1 MFAPILPSPTIPS
14 SMDHTIPA
22 DVLTIFGISGDLA
35 KKMTFH
41 ALYRLEASGRLDCP
55 IVGVAIDDWDDE
67 KLRSHA
73 HEAIAPTVKDPDED
87 VFAKLAARLS
97 YVQGDYADAATFER
111 VKKAIGGAEHPVFYL
126 EIPPSLFCTVVKGL
140 GAAGLAKNARVVIEK
155 PFGHDLE
162 SARVLNAELHEV
174 LEEPQILRIDHYLGK
189 EPVMDIAYLR
199 FANSLLEPVW
209 NREHVSHVQVTIAE
223 DFGVEDRGRFY
234 DAVGAMRDVIQNH
247 ALQVLS
253 LVAMEPP
260 AGNHPDSVRDK
271 KVELFRA
278 MRPADP
284 KRYVRGQYDGF
295 LEVPNVAPDSTT
307 ETFAAVELAIDNWR
321 WSGVPFFIRAGKN
334 MPVKASE
341 VNVVFRRPPRLGVG
355 KGKLPEPN
363 QMTVRIEPKSGRPH
377 PHVGEEGRGRGGRAG
392 RPRSAV
398 REGAGRGPRAL
409 RAPARRRTG
418 RPQPAV
424 HPRGRGRGDLADR
437 AAAARRAGAGAHL
450 RARHLGAEGGRR
462 ADPRDQPVVRA
473 VAAVVGRPGG
483 QGRARLLRW
492 KTAPTR
498 CSGSWASPP
507 GGRGRG
513 RPWRRRWRGAT
524 R

>member
-1 MFAPILPSPTIPS
+1 MAKQG
-14 SMDHTIPA
+14 DGAAA

-35 KKMTFH
+35 KKMTFR
-41 ALYRLEASGRLDCP
+41 ALYRLEAGGKLDCP
-55 IVGVAIDDWDDE
+55 IVGVAIDDWDDA
-67 KLRSHA
+67 KLRAHA
-73 HEAIAPTVKDPDED
+73 HDAIGSTVASPDED
-87 VFAKLAARLS
+87 VFKRLAARLS
-97 YVQGDYADAATFER
+97 YVQGDYADAATFKA
-111 VKKAIGGAEHPVFYL
+111 VAKAIGDAKRPVFYL
-126 EIPPSLFCTVVKGL
+126 EIPPSLFATVVGGL
-140 GAAGLAKNARVVIEK
+140 GKAGLTANARVVIEK

-162 SARVLNAELHEV
+162 SARALNAELHEV
-174 LEEPQILRIDHYLGK
+174 LAEPQILRIDHYLGK

-223 DFGVEDRGRFY
+223 DFGVDDRGRFY

-295 LEVPNVAPDSTT
+295 LEVKDVAPDSTT

-355 KGKLPEPN
+355 NGKLPEPN
-363 QMTVRIEPKSGRPH
+363 QMTVRIEPKPGTRTRLWAKKAGVEEVEAADLEVLFEKVP
-377 PHVGEEGRGRGGRAG
+377 GEDPEPYERLLGDALAG
-392 RPRSAV
+392 RSQLFTREDAV
-398 REGAGRGPRAL
+398 EETWRIVQPLLDEPGP
-409 RAPARRRTG
+409 
-418 RPQPAV
+418 V
-424 HPRGRGRGDLADR
+424 HPYEPGTWGPKEAGKLTRGIGQWLEPW
-437 AAAARRAGAGAHL
+437 L
-450 RARHLGAEGGRR
+450 
-462 ADPRDQPVVRA
+462 PRDDA
-473 VAAVVGRPGG
+473 NA
-483 QGRARLLRW
+483 
-492 KTAPTR
+492 
-498 CSGSWASPP
+498 
-507 GGRGRG
+507 
-513 RPWRRRWRGAT
+513 
-524 R
+524 